1 MTFFKNK
8 KIPPDRIFSNYSA
21 NFESDPLHKSVGLR
35 GINPL
40 SWKQFGPIIS
50 GSSGYVEYLQEP
62 TTGSSS
68 GYNTDIKPI
77 GFGFKFGDTTY
88 TNFIASPHGWMAL
101 LDPNSTL
108 TTNLDTIYNN
118 RFLASGSF
126 VNSAITQSFSN
137 NDILLAPWFDRL
149 MMTHRDLESFVTF
162 FSGSNAEL
170 ASQKENF
177 LYGKINS
184 KSQPFNEFDYGMKY
198 VVVNDSVDGKALV
211 VRWSSMGYE
220 YRGFKL
226 NFETVLYENGKIE
239 FNYAPLDY
247 YSTQYTLLGLSSDP
261 TNVWKLDE
269 SSGST
274 VDDAMDND
282 NITYK
287 TPSNMCLA
295 SGKIETASFFSGS
308 NSTVIYAND
317 NSFANYSVTNTFS
330 FSAWFKSAL
339 NDSNNKPIVARMDT
353 SFAKG
358 YILYLEGGYIS
369 VKISQ
374 TFAGQVLQLRSS
386 LNTYNDAQW
395 HHVVMTYDGSATA
408 AGVKIY
414 VDGDLISMTTVAS
427 TLTTSSDIQASGIRF
442 CIGANG
448 NQSTT
453 QYNFSGTI
461 DDVARWNSV
470 INASDANL
478 IYENGLLGI
487 SAADIQ
493 VIGDSTTSY
502 ATCGIFAS
510 GSSNWNY
517 RDFAP
522 LLGLKPA
529 SRSYSSLGG
538 ALYTSSYAEVDSET
552 STSSS
557 YSVSLGINN
566 WPKHGGKIIFSP
578 PKLRRRLILSDA
590 HENERRQFFTKKPF
604 DDRRIINY
612 VTQSNVDVSTI
623 LPQSSII
630 DPSYPGVHLKQN
642 LISSDGIKIDNR
654 KIISSG
660 YAAYAEDETENI
672 EKIEP
677 FSEVFLPE
685 LYYYTSR
692 EQFNFY
698 VTGTIPTLFGERPN
712 SFYSRVPDKKSI
724 TLSFPV
730 SKKIKMLTSASSI
743 YYFNFSSKQWEIPTS
758 SIADHT
764 SSSFSKLSAKT
775 IGLGIGGSSY
785 GSFFLE
791 DKIGFD
797 SFGNPIASGSLNIFR
812 DAGSNRNQ
820 SVNEFG
826 KTFNMSQHLDL
837 LSNAYDK
844 SIQRNAS
851 YNASEQEIFSLPIDE
866 PYLIEKAV
874 VELPFCFGT
883 SWFNDKTTFLIA
895 SASNFAHTASGGATT
910 SLPSFTYFD
919 EGGPAIT
926 VALYCQKTY
935 GTGSVRD
942 LIFNSS
948 FTHQDDTSTSID
960 FVSTLSGTLS
970 QTWNAIITGGNSKNL
985 NIDESTD
992 VVKYITSG
1000 DKKLFTGSVR
1010 VSAIPS
1016 VKNCAYIA
1024 AYKSFVMSSYENS
1037 GSMLLDFDNFM
1048 SSEFT
1053 AIDDAISSSVL
1064 IGLDPF
1070 GRSMGGWSAGEE
1082 LNTTQGIVFGNSS
1095 IRNPFFI
1102 SGSSERQQI
1111 TGSLEQKFNLMSS
1124 GSFLYCVSKVPL
1136 GRPKVS
1142 PYLVNPGDKLI
1153 LAVSKTR
1160 PSYRSVD
1167 IRLND
1172 SSLVTGKIA
1181 NVVSSSY
1188 FCNIL
1193 NQEGHDVYLNTGTI
1207 NIKLYGSNIRLNQ
1220 ENKPV

>member
-1 MTFFKNK
+1 MTFFRDK
-8 KIPPDRIFSNYSA
+8 KLPPERIFSNYSA
-21 NFESDPLHKSVGLR
+21 NFENDPLHKSAGLLE
-35 GINPL
+35 INPL
-40 SWKQFGPIIS
+40 TWNQFGPIIS
-50 GSSGYVEYLQEP
+50 GSSGYDEFLQEP
-62 TTGSSS
+62 TTGSAS
-68 GYNTDIKPI
+68 GYNTAIKLI
-77 GFGFKFGDTTY
+77 GFGFKFDGTTY
-88 TNFIASPHGWMAL
+88 TNFIASPHGWLAL
-101 LDPNSTL
+101 LDPSNIP

-118 RFLASGSF
+118 RFLASGSSSYI
-126 VNSAITQSFSN
+126 NSAITQSFSSK
-137 NDILLAPWFDRL
+137 DLLLAPWFDRL

-162 FSGSNAEL
+162 FSGSSSGL
-170 ASQKENF
+170 VDQKDNF

-198 VVVNDSVDGKALV
+198 VVVDDSVDGKALV

-226 NFETVLYENGKIE
+226 SFEAALYENGKIE

-247 YSTQYTLLGLSSDP
+247 YSTQYTLLGLSGDP
-261 TNVWKLDE
+261 INVWKLDE

-274 VDDAMDND
+274 VDDAMDNQD
-282 NITYK
+282 ITYK
-287 TPSNMCLA
+287 TPSSMCLA
-295 SGKIETASFFSGS
+295 AGKIGTATFFSGS

-317 NSFANYSVTNTFS
+317 NSFANYTVTNTFS

-339 NDSNNKPIVARMDT
+339 NDANNKPIVARMDT

-358 YILYLEGGYIS
+358 YILYLEGGYLS

-374 TFAGQVLQLRSS
+374 SFAGQALQLRSS

-414 VDGDLISMTTVAS
+414 VDGSLVTMTTVTS

-442 CIGANG
+442 CVGANG
-448 NQSTT
+448 NQTTT

-470 INASDANL
+470 INSSDANL
-478 IYENGLLGI
+478 IYTNGLLGI

-493 VIGDSTTSY
+493 VIGDSTNSY

-510 GSSNWNY
+510 GSSSWNY

-522 LLGLKPA
+522 LLGSNP
-529 SRSYSSLGG
+529 STRSYSSLGG

-552 STSSS
+552 NTTSS
-557 YSVSLGINN
+557 YGVSLGINN

-578 PKLRRRLILSDA
+578 PKLRRQLILSDA
-590 HENERRQFFTKKPF
+590 HENERKQFFTKKPF

-612 VTQSNVDVSTI
+612 VSQRNVDSATV
-623 LPQSSII
+623 LPQSAVIN
-630 DPSYPGVHLKQN
+630 PTYPGVHLKQN
-642 LISSDGIKIDNR
+642 LISNNGIKIENR

-660 YAAYAEDETENI
+660 HASYSEDETENI
-672 EKIEP
+672 EKIAP
-677 FSEVFLPE
+677 FNETFLPE
-685 LYYYTSR
+685 QSYIFKRSTINFFVSGTYSS
-692 EQFNFY
+692 QFGDTKGAFLS
-698 VTGTIPTLFGERPN
+698 GLQF
-712 SFYSRVPDKKSI
+712 KKQL
-724 TLSFPV
+724 TLSFKV
-730 SKKIKMLTSASSI
+730 DKKIKMLPSASSI
-743 YYFNFSSKQWEIPTS
+743 YYFSPYTNQWQIPTS
-758 SIADHT
+758 SLGDHVT
-764 SSSFSKLSAKT
+764 SSFNKLSVNTLHA
-775 IGLGIGGSSY
+775 GGSSS

-797 SFGNPIASGSLNIFR
+797 SFGNPVASGSLDVFR
-812 DAGSNRNQ
+812 NAGLNRNQ
-820 SVNEFG
+820 SLNEFG
-826 KTFNMSQHLDL
+826 KTFDVSQHLDL

-844 SIQRNAS
+844 SIERNIN
-851 YNASEQEIFSLPIDE
+851 YNASEQEVFSLPIDE
-866 PYLIEKAV
+866 PYLIQKAV

-895 SASNFAHTASGGATT
+895 SASNFAHTASGGSTT

-926 VALYCQKTY
+926 VSLYCQKTQ

-942 LIFNSS
+942 LIFNST

-985 NIDESTD
+985 NIDKSTD
-992 VVKYITSG
+992 VVKYSVSG

-1010 VSAIPS
+1010 VSATPS

-1024 AYKSFVMSSYENS
+1024 AYKAFQMSSYQNS
-1037 GSMLLDFDNFM
+1037 GSMLLDFDSFM
-1048 SSEFT
+1048 NTEFT
-1053 AIDDAISSSVL
+1053 TINDPISSSVL
-1064 IGLDPF
+1064 VGLDPF
-1070 GRSMGGWSAGEE
+1070 GRAMGGWSAGEE
-1082 LNTTQGIVFGNSS
+1082 FNTTQDVLFNNSL
-1095 IRNPFFI
+1095 IRNPFFTT
-1102 SGSSERQQI
+1102 GSIERQQI
-1111 TGSLEQKFNLMSS
+1111 TGSLAQKFSLEST
-1124 GSFLYCVSKVPL
+1124 GSFLYCISKVPL
-1136 GRPKVS
+1136 GKPKSS
-1142 PYLVNPGDKLI
+1142 PYLVNPGDKLV

-1160 PSYRSVD
+1160 PSYKSAD

-1172 SSLVTGKIA
+1172 NSLVTGKIA
-1181 NVVSSSY
+1181 SVVSSSY
-1188 FCNIL
+1188 FHNIS

-1207 NIKLYGSNIRLNQ
+1207 NIKLYGSNIKLNQ
-1220 ENKPV
+1220 ESRSV